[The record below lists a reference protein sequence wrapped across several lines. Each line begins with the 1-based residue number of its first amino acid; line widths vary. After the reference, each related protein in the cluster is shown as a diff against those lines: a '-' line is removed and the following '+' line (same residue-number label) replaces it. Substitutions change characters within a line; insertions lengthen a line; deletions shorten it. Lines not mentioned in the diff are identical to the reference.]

1 MSARS
6 SLWRP
11 NPLTVQAY
19 SVSTNGTNIIVSGS
33 VGKQIRVYRMK
44 MKVGGAVNI
53 TIKDTAGNTY
63 DGPIPFSGGNEGW
76 ILDFIGPDNP
86 PWYIC
91 ATGAGFVIFTDAG
104 VTVGGSVEY
113 VLS

>member
-11 NPLTVQAY
+11 NPLTVAAF
-19 SVSTNGTNIIVSGS
+19 SVSSSGSNIIVVGS
-33 VGKQIRVYRMK
+33 VNKSVRVYRMK
-44 MKVGGAVNI
+44 MLAGAAVNI
-53 TIKDTAGNTY
+53 TIKDTAGNVY
-63 DGPIPFSGGNEGW
+63 DGPLPFGANQGW

-86 PWYIC
+86 PWYIT
-91 ATGAGFVIFTDAG
+91 ALGTGFVISLDTG